1 MQGMTDSGA
10 LRRDISRLLQQERE
24 AAGLTHADLAARSG
38 VAATSLSRI
47 ERGTLAPSI
56 DNLEKIFSA
65 LGLRI
70 RITVERAEADAEL
83 IDRDAWLPLSTRL
96 EKSGL
101 GQLLR
106 MLDQDH
112 VPYVIDGA
120 LAATMQGAPLPI
132 EVLEV
137 DVAWRDAGRF
147 TGWLVRRLAYRWHE
161 AHQEFRVHDLDP
173 RAPGPHYWQTAIGR
187 VRARMVDELPERVE
201 IKVGDTAYQVRPI
214 AQVGSDEEKTARAI
228 DRFRNGT
235 LTM

>member
-1 MQGMTDSGA
+1 
-10 LRRDISRLLQQERE
+10 LRREISRLLQQERE

-47 ERGTLAPSI
+47 ERGTLAPSM
-56 DNLEKIFSA
+56 DNVEKIFGS

-70 RITVERAEADAEL
+70 RITAERAEADEDL
-83 IDRDAWLPLSTRL
+83 VDRDAWLPLVTRL

-106 MLDQDH
+106 TLDNDH
-112 VPYVIDGA
+112 VPYVIDGG

-132 EVLEV
+132 EVLEL

-173 RAPGPHYWQTAIGR
+173 RAPGPHYWQTAVGR
-187 VRARMVDELPERVE
+187 VRARMLDERPESIE
-201 IKVGDTAYQVRPI
+201 IKVGDAAYQVRPI
-214 AQVGSDEEKTARAI
+214 ADAGSDDEKTARAI
-228 DRFRNGT
+228 DRFRNGP
-235 LTM
+235 LTP

>member
-1 MQGMTDSGA
+1 MLDMSESGA
-10 LRRDISRLLQQERE
+10 LRREISRLLQQERE

-56 DNLEKIFSA
+56 DNLEKIFTA
-65 LGLRI
+65 LGRKI
-70 RITVERAEADAEL
+70 RITAEQPVADEAL
-83 IDRDAWLPLSTRL
+83 VDRDAWLPLSTRL

-106 MLDQDH
+106 TLDN
-112 VPYVIDGA
+112 VPYVVDGG

-132 EVLEV
+132 EVLEL
-137 DVAWRDAGRF
+137 DIAWRDAGRF

-173 RAPGPHYWQTAIGR
+173 RAPGPHYWQTAVGK
-187 VRARMVDELPERVE
+187 VRARMVDELPESVE
-201 IKVGDTAYQVRPI
+201 VKVGDAVYHVRPI
-214 AQVGSDEEKTARAI
+214 ADAGSDDEKTARAI

-235 LTM
+235 LTP

>member
-1 MQGMTDSGA
+1 MQGMSESGA
-10 LRRDISRLLQQERE
+10 LRQEISRLLRQERE

-38 VAATSLSRI
+38 VAASSLSRI

-56 DNLEKIFSA
+56 DNLEKIFTG

-70 RITVERAEADAEL
+70 RLSTERPEETTAL
-83 IDRDAWLPLSTRL
+83 VDRDAWLPLATRL

-106 MLDQDH
+106 TLDTVPH
-112 VPYVIDGA
+112 VVDGA

-137 DVAWRDAGRF
+137 DIAWRDAGRF

-161 AHQEFRVHDLDP
+161 THQEFRVHDLDP
-173 RAPGPHYWQTAIGR
+173 RAPGPHYWQTAVGR
-187 VRARMVDELPERVE
+187 VRARMVDDLPESIEV
-201 IKVGDTAYQVRPI
+201 KVGDTVYHVRPI
-214 AQVGSDEEKTARAI
+214 AEVGSDDEKTARAI
-228 DRFRNGT
+228 ERFREGT
-235 LTM
+235 LT

>member
-38 VAATSLSRI
+38 VAAPSLSRI

-56 DNLEKIFSA
+56 DNLEKIFTA

-70 RITVERAEADAEL
+70 KVTAERPEADAEL
-83 IDRDAWLPLSTRL
+83 VDRDAWLPLATRL

-106 MLDQDH
+106 TLDN
-112 VPYVIDGA
+112 VPYVIDGG

-132 EVLEV
+132 EVLEL

-173 RAPGPHYWQTAIGR
+173 RAPGPHYWQTAIGK
-187 VRARMVDELPERVE
+187 VRARMVDELPESIE
-201 IKVGDTAYQVRPI
+201 IKVGDTAYAVRPI
-214 AQVGSDEEKTARAI
+214 AGAGSEDQKTARAI

-235 LTM
+235 LTP